1 MYHCEICVRMPV
13 MNEVQ
18 CLFASEPCKPLKPGP
33 LYMIFLIEKNV
44 RVERRRTGDDMNQ
57 KQFSGQDE
65 ICKRPHQKH
74 RDKEKRSIVAFVI
87 EIHLRDEM
95 IFGIVGVMEIYMV

>member
-1 MYHCEICVRMPV
+1 

-18 CLFASEPCKPLKPGP
+18 CLFASEPCKPLKPGS
-33 LYMIFLIEKNV
+33 LYMIFFIKKNV
-44 RVERRRTGDDMNQ
+44 RIKRCRTGDDLNHE
-57 KQFSGQDE
+57 QFSWQDE
-65 ICKRPHQKH
+65 ICKCPHQKH
-74 RDKEKRSIVAFVI
+74 RDKEKRCIVAFVT

>member
-44 RVERRRTGDDMNQ
+44 RVERRCTCDHLNQ
-57 KQFSGQDE
+57 KEIHGQQEVGTCSD
-65 ICKRPHQKH
+65 QKH
-74 RDKEKRSIVAFVI
+74 WNEEERRIIAFFTEVR
-87 EIHLRDEM
+87 L
-95 IFGIVGVMEIYMV
+95 

>member
-44 RVERRRTGDDMNQ
+44 RVERRCTCDHLNQ
-57 KQFSGQDE
+57 KE
-65 ICKRPHQKH
+65 IHGPQEVCTPPHQKH
-74 RDKEKRSIVAFVI
+74 WNEEERRIIAFVI
-87 EIHLRDEM
+87 EIHL
-95 IFGIVGVMEIYMV
+95 